1 MINLKSKI
9 TKKVLSYFFL
19 NVDSEFYLNEIAKKF
34 EVDRGNLV
42 KKLSEWERE
51 GVLEK
56 NKRGNLSLYKINKKY
71 QYLSELQAIFRKSFG
86 VENEL
91 HKALKNI
98 KGLKMAIIFGSY
110 AQQDKLTSESD
121 IDLLLVGS
129 HSFFSVQKKITQLQ
143 KMFDREINVV
153 DMNEK
158 EFKEKKNDVFIK
170 NIMNKPH
177 IKIL

>member
-9 TKKVLSYFFL
+9 TRKVLSYFFL
-19 NVDSEFYLNEIAKKF
+19 NIDSEFYLNEIAKKF

-51 GVLEK
+51 GILEK

-86 VENEL
+86 VEKEL
-91 HKALKNI
+91 YKALKNI
-98 KGLKMAIIFGSY
+98 KGLKTAILFGSY
-110 AQQDKLTSESD
+110 TRGKLTPESD

-129 HSFFSVQKKITQLQ
+129 HNFFNVQKKITQLQ
-143 KMFDREINVV
+143 KIFDREINVV
-153 DMNEK
+153 DMDEK
-158 EFKEKKNDVFIK
+158 EFTEKQSSAFIRD
-170 NIMNKPH
+170 IMNNPYV
-177 IKIL
+177 KIL